1 MNKVFVLILI
11 PFFLYSCSLNSNS
24 KIWNKEQN
32 KLEKSKDFKKIDFEE
47 KKEVTELN
55 SSIKINFSNI
65 QLNENSLND
74 QNNFGSLKYLGMLE
88 KVGSFKFSKFKD
100 INNLNFKPLFLE
112 NGLVFFD
119 KKGSIIRYDEN
130 SKIIWKKNYYSKSEK
145 KLSPKLSFYK
155 EEENIYIIDTI
166 GKIYSIDILN
176 GDLNWKNNNN
186 YPFNSE
192 IKISQEKL
200 FAVDYNN
207 ILRCFNKKDGSQC
220 WKYQTETSLTLSN
233 TKYSIILYKN
243 NVIFSNSLGD
253 VTSIDISSGT
263 VNWQIPTQ
271 SNLILNQSYNFK
283 NSRLVGDDNSIYFSN
298 NQNQFYSI
306 DIKNG
311 FMNWMNQIN
320 SSLTPILI
328 QDTIFTISDEG
339 YLYTLQKKEG
349 NIIRIN
355 DIYEIYKPKE
365 RKKIKPIGFKIGN
378 KKLYLTNNDG
388 KILVVDLSTGKVV
401 KTQKV
406 SRETIS
412 KPFINNENLYIIKN
426 GSIIKFN

>member
-1 MNKVFVLILI
+1 MNKVFILILI

-311 FMNWMNQIN
+311 FINWMNQIN

-378 KKLYLTNNDG
+378 QKLYLTNNDG

>member
-130 SKIIWKKNYYSKSEK
+130 SKIIWKKNFYSKSEK

-311 FMNWMNQIN
+311 FINWMNQIN

-378 KKLYLTNNDG
+378 EKLYLTNNDG

-401 KTQKV
+401 KTQKI

>member
-1 MNKVFVLILI
+1 VNKVFVLILI

-130 SKIIWKKNYYSKSEK
+130 SKIIWKKNFYSKSEK

-155 EEENIYIIDTI
+155 EKENIYIIDTI

-311 FMNWMNQIN
+311 FINWMNQIN

-378 KKLYLTNNDG
+378 EKLYLTNNDG

-401 KTQKV
+401 KTQKI

>member
-11 PFFLYSCSLNSNS
+11 SFFLYSCSLNSNS
-24 KIWNKEQN
+24 KIWNKEKN

-166 GKIYSIDILN
+166 GKIYSVDILN

-253 VTSIDISSGT
+253 VTSIDISNGT

-311 FMNWMNQIN
+311 FINWMNQIN
-320 SSLTPILI
+320 SSLTPIFI

-401 KTQKV
+401 KTQKI